1 MKTRLPYLTL
11 NIIIVYFSGVISAFG
26 FLQRSTDNGIHL
38 CGYGEHQAENRRYAR
53 FLAHLNVGTPRTVR
67 LIYFLPAGRLPREGI
82 EEKIDALIKDV
93 RKFYADQM
101 ENHGFG
107 RKTFS
112 IETDHAG
119 TARVHRVNGQFTDT
133 YYYDNDALRRVWREI
148 HNRFD
153 TSQNIY
159 LAVVDVGNEQIGD
172 VAGIAATIGEWGGI
186 AAIPAS
192 GPFFNHPLAAHELGH
207 TFGLDHDFRSTH
219 HIMSYGPWAWGRTTR
234 LSGCT
239 ARWLEVQR
247 YFNPG
252 IPRREWSAPSIGQI
266 SSQRY
271 MEGSERVSIQ
281 LNVSDH
287 EGLHQVLLLGFQD
300 NVSACHEFA
309 GELSSLVE
317 FDYDGVFTFREFASL
332 ANHAVHPI
340 RARVVDTD
348 GNVSDTSFY
357 LFPDTLQSLSKIS
370 GDNQPAGLPNA
381 PLPVPLVVELRNEND
396 GSPYEGVRVS
406 FTVTAGGGRLS
417 ETGALTDDYGRA
429 ATVFT
434 LGPHPGT
441 NTVEVSALGHT
452 TTFNAVAGSPVN
464 VPDSLLRSAI
474 ARTLDKVSGEP
485 ISQAEMATLTS
496 TARMFWSLGISDL
509 TGFEVAINLTYLDL
523 GNNSLTD
530 ISPLTELTNL
540 TQLALD
546 YNLVSDISAL
556 AGLTKLTQLT
566 LANNSI
572 EDISP
577 LATLTALEQLLLGN
591 NAISDISPIAKLIN
605 LKLVYL
611 EDNNIKDVSPLKK
624 LVHLRVVQLAGNSV
638 SNLSPLAE
646 SQGLEDGTQIN
657 VRKNPLSYPSIKV
670 HIPTLQGRGVE
681 IYFDNR
687 TPMTLEPISGNNQE
701 GLPGKALTRPF
712 TIEVKDENGL
722 VFEGVPVTFAVT
734 SGGGTLAKR
743 NTITDTNGRAESILT
758 LGKNPGTNAVR
769 VTVED
774 ISQPE
779 IFYAEGIR
787 VAQELSIISGNNQ
800 EGLPG
805 ETLPNSLVVEVRDQ
819 FDTPLRSVQVT
830 FAITAGG
837 GTLTAAK
844 TNTDRNGRA
853 TTKLTLGPN
862 PGTNTISVSA
872 SGIEQSESFKAEGVR
887 TPQKVSIISGDNQEG
902 LPGETLE
909 KPIVI
914 EVRDQRNQPLRGVRV
929 TFVVTAGGGTLTVTT
944 TETDTN
950 GRAQSELT
958 LGPNA
963 GTNTV
968 SVSVSDI
975 DLSKFFTAQG
985 IRTPHAILKISGD
998 NQEGLPGEALTDP
1011 FIVEVRDKNGFV
1023 VEGVP
1028 VTFAVTAGEGTLDQP
1043 NTATD
1048 ANGRA
1053 RNNLTLGDDPVT
1065 NTIRAIA
1072 EGISQPVTFNAKGIR
1087 VPKTLLRISGDDQ
1100 EGFPGETLPNSLVV
1114 EVRDQFDTPLRSVQV
1129 TFAITAGGGTLTAAK
1144 TNTDR
1149 NGRATT
1155 KLTLGPNPGTNTI
1168 SVSASGIEQS
1178 ESFKAEGV
1186 RTPQKVSIIS
1196 GDNQEGLPGETLEK
1210 PIVIEVRDQRNQP
1223 LRGVRVTFVVTAGG
1237 GTLTVTTTE
1246 TDTNGRAQSELT
1258 LGPNAGTN
1266 TVSVSVS
1273 DIDLSKFFT
1282 AQGIRTPHAIL
1293 KISGDNQEGLPGEA
1307 LTDPFIVEVRDKNG
1321 FVVEGVPVT
1330 FAVTAGEG
1338 TLDQPNTA
1346 TDANGRA
1353 RNNLTLGDDP
1363 VTNTIRAIAEGI
1375 SQPVTFNAK
1384 GIRVPKTLLRISGDD
1399 QEGFPG
1405 ESISNPLVVEVRDQ
1419 FDTPLEEVQ
1428 VTFTITA
1435 GGGTLSST
1443 DAKTDGNGR
1452 TQSELILGL
1461 NAGTNKVSASVSG
1474 IEQSVTFSSEGV
1486 RTPQLIVKIS
1496 GDEQEG
1502 IPNTELPH
1510 PFVIEV
1516 QDKNGSS
1523 LEGALV
1529 TFALADGDATPSV
1542 TSATTDSNGRAES
1555 TLTLGKTPGVH
1566 SVEVSVK
1573 GVDAT
1578 VIFRAVSKRREFI
1591 LSLPSGS
1598 SLIHIPLQVTEID
1611 GKAGEIESVG
1621 DLYDALG
1628 GGEAVNLLTT
1638 RDPRTNQWHSYLG
1651 DRSRGT
1657 ITDSP
1662 LTDDKGVIASMKFP
1676 AELHLAGDA
1685 LGKDGMGT
1693 IRLQPGSNLVGVP
1706 LKDSRITRV
1715 SDLLTLEG
1723 IRDNVASVTVSVN
1736 GNFKVVA
1743 RAGDDGDVPVA
1754 GGQSFIM
1761 DAQYEA
1767 VVPVSGDGWGSYSGA
1782 QAAPSSAL
1790 SGPIAQNASPVLH
1803 LTGSIVYVKEGREN
1817 KSLLMMSGLC
1827 ITVKNLITGKTITTL
1842 ATKED
1847 PLQPDRV
1854 GYQLT
1859 AVEATTGRA
1868 AQAGDILEISLLSLN
1883 PLIRVEPLRH
1893 TVTPTDVKNSQI
1905 RLSPLV
1911 TYELPTETALLMNYP
1926 NPFNPETWIP
1936 YQLAEDTT
1944 VTMAI
1949 YDAKGELVRRL
1960 EIGHQ
1965 SAGFY
1970 TERDR
1975 AAYWDGRNENGESV
1989 TSGLYFYQLGTPSFR
2004 QLRRMLIVK

>member
-998 NQEGLPGEALTDP
+998 NQEGLPGE
-1011 FIVEVRDKNGFV
+1011 V
-1023 VEGVP
+1023 
-1028 VTFAVTAGEGTLDQP
+1028 
-1043 NTATD
+1043 
-1048 ANGRA
+1048 
-1053 RNNLTLGDDPVT
+1053 
-1065 NTIRAIA
+1065 
-1072 EGISQPVTFNAKGIR
+1072 
-1087 VPKTLLRISGDDQ
+1087 
-1100 EGFPGETLPNSLVV
+1100 
-1114 EVRDQFDTPLRSVQV
+1114 
-1129 TFAITAGGGTLTAAK
+1129 
-1144 TNTDR
+1144 
-1149 NGRATT
+1149 
-1155 KLTLGPNPGTNTI
+1155 
-1168 SVSASGIEQS
+1168 
-1178 ESFKAEGV
+1178 
-1186 RTPQKVSIIS
+1186 
-1196 GDNQEGLPGETLEK
+1196 
-1210 PIVIEVRDQRNQP
+1210 
-1223 LRGVRVTFVVTAGG
+1223 
-1237 GTLTVTTTE
+1237 
-1246 TDTNGRAQSELT
+1246 
-1258 LGPNAGTN
+1258 
-1266 TVSVSVS
+1266 
-1273 DIDLSKFFT
+1273 
-1282 AQGIRTPHAIL
+1282 
-1293 KISGDNQEGLPGEA
+1293 